1 MARKPKRDLTLE
13 EQLARGPID
22 LPFLMLVLLLVG
34 IGLVMLFSA
43 SYATA
48 YYDSTVGNDP
58 LYYFKRQALFG
69 VAGIAVM
76 YVISKINYQT
86 FRLLAMPLLGFSIF
100 LLLLIYTPFGVN
112 INGVTRWLY
121 LFLVAGPTFQPSEIA
136 KVAVIIFFAA
146 RLSKRDTEKK
156 KKFTRRTNL
165 GRFLNFLEKI
175 GFLELVPYGVVLGI
189 VLILVVFEPHMSGTI
204 LIMVGAGAVLFV
216 SGINLGWF
224 IGLGSVAVLG
234 LAVII
239 NFTSYMTRKIN
250 LWLDPWSYPQ
260 EGGYQI
266 IQSLLSIA
274 SGGLLGKGLGNSIQ
288 KYNYLPEPEND
299 MIFSIVVEELGLL
312 GGGLVLLLF
321 ALLILRG
328 YWLAL
333 HARDKFGTLLVVGI
347 TTLLAAQVFLNIGV
361 VTNMLPNTGIS
372 LPFFSYG
379 GTALMIQLAQMG
391 IILSVSRQIP
401 APKKD

>member
-58 LYYFKRQALFG
+58 LYYFKRQALFA

-76 YVISKINYQT
+76 YVVSKINYQT
-86 FRLLAMPLLGFSIF
+86 LRILAMPLLGVSIF

-156 KKFTRRTNL
+156 KNSPAAP
-165 GRFLNFLEKI
+165 I
-175 GFLELVPYGVVLGI
+175 WAGF
-189 VLILVVFEPHMSGTI
+189 
-204 LIMVGAGAVLFV
+204 
-216 SGINLGWF
+216 
-224 IGLGSVAVLG
+224 
-234 LAVII
+234 
-239 NFTSYMTRKIN
+239 
-250 LWLDPWSYPQ
+250 
-260 EGGYQI
+260 
-266 IQSLLSIA
+266 
-274 SGGLLGKGLGNSIQ
+274 
-288 KYNYLPEPEND
+288 
-299 MIFSIVVEELGLL
+299 
-312 GGGLVLLLF
+312 
-321 ALLILRG
+321 
-328 YWLAL
+328 
-333 HARDKFGTLLVVGI
+333 
-347 TTLLAAQVFLNIGV
+347 
-361 VTNMLPNTGIS
+361 
-372 LPFFSYG
+372 
-379 GTALMIQLAQMG
+379 
-391 IILSVSRQIP
+391 
-401 APKKD
+401 